1 MQSATGDLFDNL
13 PRPRAEKSVERL
25 REGAVV
31 LRAFAQDDE
40 AALMQS
46 IREVESAAPFRH
58 LTTPGGYRMS
68 VAMTNCGQVGWV
80 SDLTGYRYDPIDP
93 ITKKPWPAMPAAF
106 QSIFARAALAAG
118 FDHFA
123 ADCCLINR
131 YEAGARLSLHQD
143 RDEQG
148 YDSPIVSVSLG
159 LPATF
164 LWGGDQRSD
173 RPRRLLLESGD
184 VAVWGGP
191 ARLAFHGIAP
201 LKAGEHPLTGSY
213 RFNITFRRAL

>member
-1 MQSATGDLFDNL
+1 MKPGATRDLFGDL
-13 PRPRAEKSVERL
+13 PRRTEKSVERL
-25 REGAVV
+25 AAGAVV
-31 LRAFAQDDE
+31 LRAFAQDEE
-40 AALMQS
+40 AALMHS
-46 IREVESAAPFRH
+46 LRTVVSAAPFRH
-58 LTTPGGYRMS
+58 LITPGGYRMS
-68 VAMTNCGQVGWV
+68 VAMTNCGEVGWV

-93 ITKKPWPAMPAAF
+93 TTQQHWPAMPEAF
-106 QSIFARAALAAG
+106 RSLCARATQAAG
-118 FDHFA
+118 FAPFEP
-123 ADCCLINR
+123 DCCLINR

-143 RDEQG
+143 RDEHG

-164 LWGGDQRSD
+164 LFGGLKRSD
-173 RPRRLLLESGD
+173 RPQRLPLESGD

-201 LKAGEHPLTGSY
+201 LAEGEHPLTGPY